1 MHEGMHMACSKS
13 ECTGG
18 KENCKKI
25 SKRMHCFKGEPIG
38 EMTENMN
45 IASTVPRPFVQ
56 DIVAR

>member
-1 MHEGMHMACSKS
+1 MACSKS

-25 SKRMHCFKGEPIG
+25 SKRMHCFKREPIG

-45 IASTVPRPFVQ
+45 IASTVQRPFVQ